1 MKTIIYIHGLS
12 SSGASGTAKNIQ
24 LLLPE
29 FKVVAPD
36 LPIDPNEALSLLLKI
51 CKELQPDLVIGT
63 SMGGMFAQK
72 LRGYKKI
79 LVNPA
84 FHVSEFMRKN
94 LGVQPFLN
102 PRENKE
108 TEYKI
113 TESLCDA
120 YLQLEEKQF
129 EGIDHLEQ
137 ELTWALF
144 GENDKLV
151 NCKEEFCKYYNHAL
165 TFPGEHRLT
174 FEDIKDS
181 VVPLGKAMLK

>member
-1 MKTIIYIHGLS
+1 
-12 SSGASGTAKNIQ
+12 
-24 LLLPE
+24 
-29 FKVVAPD
+29 
-36 LPIDPNEALSLLLKI
+36 
-51 CKELQPDLVIGT
+51 LVIGT

-84 FHVSEFMRKN
+84 FHVSEFMRIN
-94 LGVQPFLN
+94 IGVQPFLN

-129 EGIDHLEQ
+129 KGIDQLEQ
-137 ELTWALF
+137 ELTWGLF

-151 NCKEEFCKYYNHAL
+151 DCKEEFCKYYNHAL
-165 TFPGEHRLT
+165 LFQANIGLYLRIL
-174 FEDIKDS
+174 KDS
-181 VVPLGKAMLK
+181 VVPLGKVILK